1 MMTGPD
7 TFNALLRELD
17 RRTARIRVVRAIS

>member
-7 TFNALLRELD
+7 TINVLLRELD